1 MSHDTYHLQWG
12 KGGENCPEF
21 VTAPKWLNAPIIVV
35 FFQCKRVFRLDLVGQ
50 TDFVSV
56 GGIWVS
62 CRYLFDA
69 LDVIRWGWVTHGD
82 GRVQGRN
89 ANVITRWARTDPQDL
104 MHPRLY
110 SCSIAHK
117 VLLQLAERGPNTR
130 RSRISRSVSV
140 EGYLGLMYREGWAW
154 RWCSVTYGKAHSWE
168 SGSDSV
174 TWHSQ
179 CASEDEGLEN
189 FYWWFDINALIL

>member
-1 MSHDTYHLQWG
+1 M
-12 KGGENCPEF
+12 
-21 VTAPKWLNAPIIVV
+21 
-35 FFQCKRVFRLDLVGQ
+35 
-50 TDFVSV
+50 
-56 GGIWVS
+56 S

-89 ANVITRWARTDPQDL
+89 ANVITQWARTDPQDL

-117 VLLQLAERGPNTR
+117 VLLQLAERRPNTQ

-140 EGYLGLMYREGWAW
+140 EGYLGLMYRERGEHGAGV
-154 RWCSVTYGKAHSWE
+154 R
-168 SGSDSV
+168 
-174 TWHSQ
+174 
-179 CASEDEGLEN
+179 
-189 FYWWFDINALIL
+189 